1 MNEQEECLELTEDLS
16 RHILGTADDSGLQLI
31 RAIPEITARARGNSL
46 FLGGDPEK
54 IALVKR
60 FLQALSLKLRNAEPL
75 DPFEIKRIFNQFNDP
90 EFLQKSGKCGNGIAF
105 SEIVQ
110 TFSGRSVRPKTLMQQ
125 SYIDAIDSGIVTVAR
140 GPAGTGKTY
149 LATAMAVK
157 ALKEKKV
164 SRIILSRP
172 VVEAGESLGY
182 LPGDV
187 KEKVDPHFKPLYDSI
202 QEFIGTGKFEQF
214 LRQGIIEITPLQ
226 YMRGRTF
233 NESFV
238 ILDEAQNSTLSQIR
252 MALTRIGYGTR
263 MVITG
268 DHTQID
274 LPRRKDS
281 SLLYLDEILARVAS
295 VSFVD
300 LTDKD
305 VIRHE
310 IVARIINAFDIY
322 LNRTNRKN

>member
-1 MNEQEECLELTEDLS
+1 MLESGESFELSEDLS
-16 RHILGTADDSGLQLI
+16 RHLLGPFENNGLALLQS
-31 RAIPEITARARGNSL
+31 IPGLTTRARGNNI
-46 FLGGDPEK
+46 FVDGAPEK

-60 FLQALSLKLRNAEPL
+60 FLQALQLKLRNDEAL
-75 DPFEIKRIFNQFNDP
+75 DPFEVKRVFEQMSDP
-90 EFLQKSGKCGNGIAF
+90 EFIKAGGESGKGFSF
-105 SEIVQ
+105 SEVIQ
-110 TFSGRSVRPKTLMQQ
+110 TSAGRSVKPKTLIQQ
-125 SYIDAIDSGIVTVAR
+125 NYIDAIEKNIVTIAR

-214 LRQGIIEITPLQ
+214 LRQGIIEITPLA

-238 ILDEAQNSTLSQIR
+238 ILDEAQNTTLAQMR
-252 MALTRIGYGTR
+252 MILTRLGYGSR
-263 MVITG
+263 MVVTG

-274 LPRRKDS
+274 LPHREDS
-281 SLLYLDEILARVAS
+281 SLLFLQHILTGLDS
-295 VSFVD
+295 VSFID

-310 IVARIINAFDIY
+310 IVGRIIKAFDNF
-322 LNRTNRKN
+322 LNRNNKRI

>member
-1 MNEQEECLELTEDLS
+1 MNEKEERLELSDDLS
-16 RHILGTADDSGLQLI
+16 RHILGPSDQNGLSLI
-31 RAIPEITARARGNSL
+31 REISDLNVRARGNCLYLSGNPAKIDMVKK
-46 FLGGDPEK
+46 FLEVLNSR
-54 IALVKR
+54 IE
-60 FLQALSLKLRNAEPL
+60 SAEEL
-75 DPFEIKRIFNQFNDP
+75 DPFEAKRIFAQFTSP
-90 EFLQKSGKCGNGIAF
+90 EFEKIRRGKKINTPFSEVLLTHSGKSIK
-105 SEIVQ
+105 
-110 TFSGRSVRPKTLMQQ
+110 PKTYVQQ
-125 SYIDAIDSGIVTVAR
+125 AYVEAIEKNIVTIAR

-149 LATAMAVK
+149 LATAMAIK

-164 SRIILSRP
+164 SRVVLSRP

-187 KEKVDPHFKPLYDSI
+187 KEKVDPHFKPLYDSL

-214 LRQGIIEITPLQ
+214 LRQGVIEITPLA

-238 ILDEAQNSTLSQIR
+238 VLDEAQNTTLGQMR
-252 MALTRIGYGTR
+252 MVLTRLGYGSKI
-263 MVITG
+263 VVTG

-274 LPRRKDS
+274 LPRRQDS
-281 SLLYLDEILARVAS
+281 SLLTLDEVIGGVDS
-295 VSFVD
+295 VSFID

-310 IVARIINAFDIY
+310 IVARIIRAFDQFV
-322 LNRTNRKN
+322 NRKNKIL